1 MLVGMDICLYVRV
14 YVCMDICMWVCI
26 YVWVYV
32 CMYVGRYVGVLV
44 GRKCMRAEICS
55 YGGVF
60 VRGGVCRYGLGCT
73 GPFSLMCIQVCLC
86 HGERWVCDNRDC
98 PVIVTGCAARG

>member
-14 YVCMDICMWVCI
+14 YVCMDLCMWVCI
-26 YVWVYV
+26 YVWVYL
-32 CMYVGRYVGVLV
+32 CRYVGVHV
-44 GRKCMRAEICS
+44 GRKCMRPEICS

-60 VRGGVCRYGLGCT
+60 VRGGYVGMGWGVWVHSRLCAYSYGCVMARG
-73 GPFSLMCIQVCLC
+73 GYI
-86 HGERWVCDNRDC
+86 DNRDC